1 MCQNVMIVARGR
13 RSAKHARQQGEVIV
27 LHQHDRVVAVRLLD
41 DDVGEALIDLD
52 IMRPVP
58 FAEDRADEGDVAK
71 RP

>member
-1 MCQNVMIVARGR
+1 MRG
-13 RSAKHARQQGEVIV
+13 QQSEVIV

-41 DDVGEALIDLD
+41 EDVGEALIDLD

-58 FAEDRADEGDVAK
+58 FAEGRADKSDVAE